1 MRMFCPALSVIPR
14 PTAVLRI
21 CLLPCLLASAPAQAF
36 VVAIT
41 PGPKA
46 LFLQVGAGTM
56 AGGNYNNAGTPGSN
70 STINRVSLNVPAASV
85 GTGSRVMITD
95 SLVTDSPYDGFARC
109 NKPTQVY
116 VGGFY
121 RAFGAAGNATLT
133 VTTPLNLN
141 NSLGGTVAFSTISW
155 VSGGNQNTSPRIPSG
170 TFAGGT
176 TQTLTSIAFNTYF
189 EDCLQFFYAN
199 TQLLPFGAYNGRAVY
214 TLTSP

>member
-1 MRMFCPALSVIPR
+1 MFRPALSVIHR
-14 PTAVLRI
+14 PAAALRA
-21 CLLPCLLASAPAQAF
+21 CLLPCLLAGAPTQAF

-56 AGGNYNNAGTPGSN
+56 AGGNYNGLGTPGN
-70 STINRVSLNVPAASV
+70 NGTINRVSLTVPAANI
-85 GTGSRVMITD
+85 GTGSRVMTTD
-95 SLVTDSPYDGFARC
+95 STVTDSPYNGFARC

-121 RAFGAAGNATLT
+121 RTSGAPGNATLT
-133 VTTPLNLN
+133 VTTPLSLN
-141 NSLGGTVAFSTISW
+141 NSLGGTMAFSAISW
-155 VSGGNQNTSPRIPSG
+155 VSGGNQNPSPGIPSG

-176 TQTLTSIAFNTYF
+176 TQTLASVGLNTYF

-199 TQLLPFGAYNGRAVY
+199 TQLLPYGAYTGQAVY

>member
-1 MRMFCPALSVIPR
+1 MRMFRPALPMIRSRV
-14 PTAVLRI
+14 AVLQI
-21 CLLPCLLASAPAQAF
+21 CLLPCLLAGASAQAF
-36 VVAIT
+36 VVSIA

-56 AGGNYNNAGTPGSN
+56 TGGTYSTGGVPGKN
-70 STINRVSLNVPAASV
+70 STINKVLLNMPAALI
-85 GTGSRVMITD
+85 GTGSRVMTTD
-95 SLVTDSPYDGFARC
+95 SQVTDSPYNGFARC

-121 RAFGAAGNATLT
+121 RAPGASSNATLT

-141 NSLGGTVAFSTISW
+141 NSLGGTVAFSSISW
-155 VSGGNQNTSPRIPSG
+155 LSGGNQNPSPGIPSG

-176 TQTLTSIAFNTYF
+176 TQTLSSVALNTYF
-189 EDCLQFFYAN
+189 EDCLQFYYAN
-199 TQLLPFGAYNGRAVY
+199 TQLLPYGAYLGQAVY

>member
-1 MRMFCPALSVIPR
+1 MRMFRPALSVIHR
-14 PTAVLRI
+14 PAAVLRI
-21 CLLPCLLASAPAQAF
+21 CLLPCLLAAAPTQAF
-36 VVAIT
+36 VVAIA

-56 AGGNYNNAGTPGSN
+56 TGGNYNNLGTPGNN
-70 STINRVSLNVPAASV
+70 STINRVLLTVPAASI
-85 GTGSRVMITD
+85 GTGSRVMTTD

-121 RAFGAAGNATLT
+121 RAPGGAGNATLT
-133 VTTPLNLN
+133 VTTPLSLN
-141 NSLGGTVAFSTISW
+141 NSLGGSVAFDTISW
-155 VSGGNQNTSPRIPSG
+155 LSGGNKNPSPGIPSG

-176 TQTLTSIAFNTYF
+176 TQTLSSVGLNTYF
-189 EDCLQFFYAN
+189 EDCLQFYYAN
-199 TQLLPFGAYNGRAVY
+199 TQLLPYGAYNGRAVY